1 MQKATQTIQVNL
13 EDLLYI
19 NTFSSNATTKE
30 EEQPSTGWPLNP
42 LHKGV
47 MYYLAHRVIPESKY
61 TYYKDIYRHVEN
73 LCSTHLDGLLR

>member
-19 NTFSSNATTKE
+19 NTFSGATAKE
-30 EEQPSTGWPLNP
+30 EEQKTEMGWHLNP
-42 LHKGV
+42 IHKGV